1 MSRSGYGPPACAR
14 SVTLDNTATPDN
26 ASYRQLL
33 QQLNQQVSFLEMQ
46 FERIRLPADD
56 QWYVCATNKCAKDS
70 AVKAMGSRFSAEQR
84 DFFRAVVEAIGAES
98 PAEDSQVLA
107 AVSQITLINLDVKRP
122 PLAAA
127 AGDGAGPSQAVAAA
141 PGPKKALGKGER
153 EAALQALAAD
163 GWLVAPRA
171 GYYTLGPR
179 TLAELKDLVEA
190 SVPEE
195 TAVKLREKYL

>member
-1 MSRSGYGPPACAR
+1 ML
-14 SVTLDNTATPDN
+14 TW
-26 ASYRQLL
+26 ASSSPELA
-33 QQLNQQVSFLEMQ
+33 SFL
-46 FERIRLPADD
+46 
-56 QWYVCATNKCAKDS
+56 TS
-70 AVKAMGSRFSAEQR
+70 SRFPLQ
-84 DFFRAVVEAIGAES
+84 VEAIGAES

-171 GYYTLGPR
+171 GYYTLGVR
-179 TLAELKDLVEA
+179 RGGAQGWVGG
-190 SVPEE
+190 
-195 TAVKLREKYL
+195 AVVIPGQERAVWK